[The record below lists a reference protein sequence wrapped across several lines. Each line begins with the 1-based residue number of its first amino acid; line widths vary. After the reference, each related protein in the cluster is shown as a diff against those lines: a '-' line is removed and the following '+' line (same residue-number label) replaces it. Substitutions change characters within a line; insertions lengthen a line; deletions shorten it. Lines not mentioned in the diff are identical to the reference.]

1 MSKLKF
7 VPKPLCC
14 DVVEAFSSEERMKL
28 LMTTIGLGGC
38 AAASILEKFTGLDT
52 ATVRENLEVLE
63 RTGFVEV
70 REIGKTTVVRLQKII
85 SPIST
90 FSRFIEEVEQTTVE
104 NIIEKSKTIIEDI
117 KTKDD
122 AQAFIDE
129 FNDISFRL
137 RGIIEIYF
145 PRQFWEA
152 KEQVKLLAETFA
164 LPMKK

>member
-1 MSKLKF
+1 MSKF

-14 DVVEAFSSEERMKL
+14 DVVEAFSSEERMKI

-38 AAASILEKFTGLDT
+38 AAASVLEKFTGLDT

-70 REIGKTTVVRLQKII
+70 REIGKTTIVRLQKII
-85 SPIST
+85 SPIAT
-90 FSRFIEEVEQTTVE
+90 FATFIEEVEQTTVE

-122 AQAFIDE
+122 AQAFINE

-137 RGIIEIYF
+137 RGIIEIFF

-152 KEQVKLLAETFA
+152 KEQVKLLAEKFA

>member
-1 MSKLKF
+1 MSNF

-28 LMTTIGLGGC
+28 LMTLIGLGGH
-38 AAASILEKFTGLDT
+38 ASANVLGKLTGIDTSTIHESLEILEK
-52 ATVRENLEVLE
+52 
-63 RTGFVEV
+63 TGFVESHEV
-70 REIGKTTVVRLQKII
+70 GKITAVRLQKII

-104 NIIEKSKTIIEDI
+104 NIIEKSKTILEDI
-117 KTKDD
+117 KTTAD
-122 AQAFIDE
+122 AQTFINE

-137 RGIIEIYF
+137 RRIIEIYF

-152 KEQVKLLAETFA
+152 KEQIKLLAEKFA
-164 LPMKK
+164 LSMKK

>member
-1 MSKLKF
+1 MSNF

-38 AAASILEKFTGLDT
+38 AAASVLEKFTGLDT
-52 ATVRENLEVLE
+52 ATVRENLEILE
-63 RTGFVEV
+63 KTGFVEV
-70 REIGKTTVVRLQKII
+70 REIGNTTVVRLQKII
-85 SPIST
+85 SPIAT
-90 FSRFIEEVEQTTVE
+90 FCQFIEEVEQTTVE
-104 NIIEKSKTIIEDI
+104 NIIKRSKTILDDI

-122 AQAFIDE
+122 AQVFITE

-152 KEQVKLLAETFA
+152 KEQLKLLEEKFA
-164 LPMKK
+164 ISVK